1 MRVRY
6 EPNNVLMLPM
16 PTEKFKLVVNI
27 LLERDLE
34 ADYDEAWEDERRK
47 EAETTKKGKKFIP
60 FRACRVKYCEVD
72 YDFYG
77 LCSAIYVKAAEEIG
91 VTPDQIDLF
100 VQVDEDNCASV
111 ASGSCSITCRRSTF
125 FPTRLRA
132 FSRNSP
138 IPSRISCVPWF
149 VMIHHSQP

>member
-27 LLERDLE
+27 LIDRDLE
-34 ADYDEAWEDERRK
+34 TEYDEEKEDERRK
-47 EAETTKKGKKFIP
+47 KAKNGKFIP
-60 FRACRVKYCEVD
+60 FRACHLKYCEVD

-77 LCSAIYVKAAEEIG
+77 LCSVLYEKAAEEID

-100 VQVDEDNCASV
+100 IEVKEDNCSSV
-111 ASGSCSITCRRSTF
+111 I
-125 FPTRLRA
+125 L
-132 FSRNSP
+132 FSLLYA
-138 IPSRISCVPWF
+138 
-149 VMIHHSQP
+149 

>member
-16 PTEKFKLVVNI
+16 PTEKFKLVLNI
-27 LLERDLE
+27 LVDRDLE
-34 ADYDEAWEDERRK
+34 EEYDEAREDERRK

-60 FRACRVKYCEVD
+60 FRACHLKYCEVD

-77 LCSAIYVKAAEEIG
+77 LCSALYAKAAEEIE

-100 VQVDEDNCASV
+100 VEVIEDNCPSV
-111 ASGSCSITCRRSTF
+111 VSFVCYLIHRRSTSLQ
-125 FPTRLRA
+125 TRLRA
-132 FSRNSP
+132 SCRNSTILPP
-138 IPSRISCVPWF
+138 ISSVQWF
-149 VMIHHSQP
+149 VVIHRHQH

>member
-1 MRVRY
+1 M
-6 EPNNVLMLPM
+6 LMLPM

-77 LCSAIYVKAAEEIG
+77 LCSAIYAKAAEEIG

-111 ASGSCSITCRRSTF
+111 ASGSCSLMCRRSTF
-125 FPTRLRA
+125 LPTRLRA

-149 VMIHHSQP
+149 VMIRHSQH